1 MLVQFSLKNYKTFKD
16 RATLSLVASNY
27 DKKVREH
34 ENVVP
39 IDQFDLRILKSS
51 VIYGANASGKSKFYD
66 AINFVRNFI
75 IDSATDYNAG
85 DEIPVEPFLLNSS
98 SENEP
103 SEFEFI
109 FIFNNNRYRYGFELN
124 KEKILAEW
132 LYEKSN
138 IKEIE
143 LFYRE
148 NQEIETH
155 PKRYKKG
162 GSIAKQ
168 GFVRENQLL
177 ISKATQFN
185 DEFSESIYN
194 WFYGVKALSG
204 LKESR
209 FEGYT
214 MSLLDNKKKKKKI
227 LELLKAADL
236 SIDDLETEKL
246 NLDQMPEN
254 MPKSLKEILT
264 KEAKEN
270 DKVFIT
276 DVRTTKKKF
285 DNEGEFISDTY
296 FSMEDNESSGTKKFF
311 ALTGPILDVLEKGYI
326 LIVDELDSKL
336 HPNLVQK
343 IVSLFNSIDSNPFNA
358 QLIFNS
364 HDTNLLSS
372 GLFRRDQVWF
382 TQKNKLGEG
391 SLYSLSDFKKVRQNE
406 ALENNYIR
414 GKYGAIPFLNYF
426 NKINS
431 NFFQYE
437 NEEQES

>member
-1 MLVQFSLKNYKTFKD
+1 MLLQFSVKNFKTFKD
-16 RATLSLVASNY
+16 KATLSLVASNY
-27 DKKVREH
+27 DKKIRED
-34 ENVVP
+34 ENVVLNEH
-39 IDQFDLRILKSS
+39 FDLRVLKSA

-66 AINFVRNFI
+66 ALNFTRNFI

-85 DEIPVEPFLLNSS
+85 DKIPVEPFLLNIA

-109 FIFNNNRYRYGFELN
+109 FLFNNVRYRYGFELTN
-124 KEKILAEW
+124 QNILAEW
-132 LYEKSN
+132 LYEKTKV
-138 IKEIE
+138 KEIE

-194 WFYGVKALSG
+194 WFKCLKTLSG
-204 LKESR
+204 LDESR
-209 FEGYT
+209 FQGYT
-214 MSLLDNKKKKKKI
+214 MSLLDDKKEKKKI
-227 LELLKAADL
+227 LNLLQAADL
-236 SIDDLETEKL
+236 SIDDLEAEKL
-246 NLDQMPEN
+246 DLDHLPDN

-264 KEAKEN
+264 KESKEN
-270 DKVFIT
+270 NKVIFT
-276 DVRTTKKKF
+276 DVQTTKRKF
-285 DNEGEFISDTY
+285 DDNGNFVSNAH
-296 FSMEDNESSGTKKFF
+296 FSMDENESSGTKKFF
-311 ALTGPILDVLEKGYI
+311 ALTGPILDVLENGYI

-336 HPNLVQK
+336 HPNLVSK
-343 IVSLFNSIDSNPFNA
+343 IVALFNSKESNPFNA

-372 GLFRRDQVWF
+372 GLFRRDQIWF
-382 TQKNKLGEG
+382 TEKNKLGEG
-391 SLYSLSDFKKVRQNE
+391 TLYSLADFKKIRQNE
-406 ALENNYIR
+406 ALESNYIR
-414 GKYGAIPFLNYF
+414 GKYGAVPFLNYF

-431 NFFQYE
+431 KILQYE
-437 NEEQES
+437 NEE

>member
-1 MLVQFSLKNYKTFKD
+1 MLLQFSVKNFKTFKD
-16 RATLSLVASNY
+16 KATLSLVASNY
-27 DKKVREH
+27 DKKVRED
-34 ENVVP
+34 ENVVLNKH
-39 IDQFDLRILKSS
+39 FDLRVLKSA

-66 AINFVRNFI
+66 ALNFTRSFI

-85 DEIPVEPFLLNSS
+85 DKIPVEPFLLNII

-109 FIFNNNRYRYGFELN
+109 FLFNNVRYRYGFELTN
-124 KEKILAEW
+124 QKILGEW
-132 LYEKSN
+132 LYEKTKV
-138 IKEIE
+138 KEIE

-155 PKRYKKG
+155 PKRFKKG

-194 WFYGVKALSG
+194 WFNGLKTLSG
-204 LKESR
+204 LDESR
-209 FEGYT
+209 FQGYT
-214 MSLLDNKKKKKKI
+214 MSLLDDKKEKNKI
-227 LELLKAADL
+227 LNLLQAADL
-236 SIDDLETEKL
+236 SIDDLKAEKL
-246 NLDQMPEN
+246 DVNQLPDN

-264 KEAKEN
+264 KESKEN
-270 DKVFIT
+270 NNVIFT
-276 DVRTTKKKF
+276 DVRTTKSKYDDKGNF
-285 DNEGEFISDTY
+285 VGNAH
-296 FSMEDNESSGTKKFF
+296 FSMDDNESSGTKKFF
-311 ALTGPILDVLEKGYI
+311 ALTGPILDVLENGYI

-336 HPNLVQK
+336 HPNLVSK
-343 IVSLFNSIDSNPFNA
+343 IVALFNSKESNPFNA

-372 GLFRRDQVWF
+372 GLFRRDQIWF
-382 TQKNKLGEG
+382 AEKNKLGEG
-391 SLYSLSDFKKVRQNE
+391 ALYSLADFKKIRQNE

-414 GKYGAIPFLNYF
+414 GKYGAVPFLNYF

-431 NFFQYE
+431 KFLQYE
-437 NEEQES
+437 NEE